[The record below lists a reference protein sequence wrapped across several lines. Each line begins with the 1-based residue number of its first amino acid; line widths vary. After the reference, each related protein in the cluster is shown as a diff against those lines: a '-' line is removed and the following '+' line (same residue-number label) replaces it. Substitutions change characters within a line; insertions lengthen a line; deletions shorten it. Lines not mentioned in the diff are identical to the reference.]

1 MKRSKYVISISLFV
15 ISCISLALCVQKG
28 IALGRVV
35 NTIPNGNCATNFDVI
50 VTSRNSF
57 YDKYNSIEEK
67 LSGTEDFIDLI
78 PKIESNS
85 TVKTDN
91 DEISTSTI
99 IFYQGLFDDNYA
111 SLTEGRN
118 IDTSNVDESNIEI
131 MLSDDI
137 DASVGDQVDI
147 RLGYFNEDNKYIIL
161 NAVVVGKYHQYVDF
175 PLDSTSGFS
184 SYLKTGKYPPTVI
197 IPNIVNL
204 VDFNNDEA
212 RSESDYK
219 DDYQVVLLP
228 TYKEK
233 GQDYALYRHE
243 LYEIAEQNSCSVV
256 PVHSTMGESFYIWNN
271 NLNNKTVYLVEA
283 ILLGLICIIS
293 VITMIF
299 FCFIG
304 RKNDKIID

>member
-15 ISCISLALCVQKG
+15 ISCISLALCIQKG
-28 IALGRVV
+28 IVLGRVV
-35 NTIPNGNCATNFDVI
+35 NTIPNGNCAINFDVI
-50 VTSRNSF
+50 VSSRNCF

-67 LSGTEDFIDLI
+67 LSETEDFIDLI

-85 TVKTDN
+85 TVKTSYG
-91 DEISTSTI
+91 EVSASTI

-118 IDTSNVDESNIEI
+118 IDISNVDESNIEI

-137 DASVGDQVDI
+137 DASVGDKVDI
-147 RLGYFNEDNKYIIL
+147 LLGYFNEDNKYITF
-161 NAVVVGKYHQYVDF
+161 NAVVVGKYHQHVDF
-175 PLDSTSGFS
+175 PLDSNSGFS
-184 SYLKTGKYPPTVI
+184 SYLKTGKYPSTVI

-204 VDFNNDEA
+204 VDFNNDVT

-228 TYKEK
+228 TYKER
-233 GQDYALYRHE
+233 GQDDASYRHE
-243 LYEIAEQNSCSVV
+243 LYKIAEQNSCSVV
-256 PVHSTMGESFYIWNN
+256 PVHSTMGESFYIWYDY
-271 NLNNKTVYLVEA
+271 LKNKTEYLVEA
-283 ILLGLICIIS
+283 ILLGLICSIS
-293 VITMIF
+293 VVTMIV

-304 RKNDKIID
+304 RKNDKTID